1 MDFAPFGLFVRQKVQ
16 KAKKTDFCNS
26 KLKLHIYFVVMLAL
40 AVYNI
45 VRGRVIMN
53 QKKIGQFIAK
63 RRKQLKLTQLALAEK
78 LGVSDRSVSNWE
90 NGICLPDASLY
101 TPLCEMLEISVSEL
115 FAGEF
120 ECDLQENQLADNH
133 FLHIL
138 ELQLYETT
146 SKEIDF
152 DDFRKALTAMF
163 KASILLKKFKD
174 RKNAIEYLVEQTGL
188 SESECETA
196 YDIYTKL

>member
-1 MDFAPFGLFVRQKVQ
+1 
-16 KAKKTDFCNS
+16 
-26 KLKLHIYFVVMLAL
+26 
-40 AVYNI
+40 
-45 VRGRVIMN
+45 MN

-63 RRKQLKLTQLALAEK
+63 RRKEFGLTQLALAEK

-101 TPLCEMLEISVSEL
+101 TPLCEVLEISVSEL
-115 FAGEF
+115 FAGELGF
-120 ECDLQENQLADNH
+120 DLQENQLADNH

-146 SKEIDF
+146 SKKMDF
-152 DDFRKALTAMF
+152 DDFRKALTGMF

-174 RKNAIEYLVEQTGL
+174 RKDAIEYLVEQTGL
-188 SESECETA
+188 SELECGAA
-196 YDIYTKL
+196 YDIYSQL